1 MGEPT
6 LLMNLILFPQCWSV
20 FILIFSRFFL
30 PFFVLSHMILFF
42 SLLLSMILLTLF
54 SSHLTSSCLI
64 LYFPYLSSPLLSSPL
79 LSSPLL
85 SSPLLSPLFTLPLLV
100 LSLLPILTCHSLLTI
115 SIQPVNKIILIF
127 HSPLAPGPDQHQ
139 YFHES
144 LAFLTFWYPGGAG
157 QHSLGFTHASFHSS
171 ICLCQSRGYAYFI
184 CGWFDWVWWLPPSI
198 CSVYWDAAAEFPNR
212 VLQGSI
218 PNFYSFR

>member
-1 MGEPT
+1 MSQVWINSLNGWTNLADELDSIST
-6 LLMNLILFPQCWSV
+6 VLKCIHSHLFSFLLA
-20 FILIFSRFFL
+20 
-30 PFFVLSHMILFF
+30 FFVLSHMILFF

-64 LYFPYLSSPLLSSPL
+64 LYFPYLSSPLTVIHPASSCIVSSPL
-79 LSSPLL
+79 YSPAILSSRSAFNLSIKSSWYFTHLL
-85 SSPLLSPLFTLPLLV
+85 LHVQTNTSMDPWPSSPSDILV
-100 LSLLPILTCHSLLTI
+100 
-115 SIQPVNKIILIF
+115 
-127 HSPLAPGPDQHQ
+127 
-139 YFHES
+139 E
-144 LAFLTFWYPGGAG
+144 
-157 QHSLGFTHASFHSS
+157 LGFTHASFHSS

-184 CGWFDWVWWLPPSI
+184 RGWFDWVWWLPPSI

>member
-1 MGEPT
+1 MYSFSSF
-6 LLMNLILFPQCWSV
+6 LVSSCLFLCCLIWYYFFLFCSAW
-20 FILIFSRFFL
+20 FFL
-30 PFFVLSHMILFF
+30 PSF
-42 SLLLSMILLTLF
+42 
-54 SSHLTSSCLI
+54 HLI
-64 LYFPYLSSPLLSSPL
+64 SPLLVLSYIFLISPL

-139 YFHES
+139 YFHGS

-157 QHSLGFTHASFHSS
+157 QHSWGFTHASFHSS

-184 CGWFDWVWWLPPSI
+184 RGWFDWVWWLPPSI
-198 CSVYWDAAAEFPNR
+198 CSVYWDAASRISQQSAPR
-212 VLQGSI
+212 
-218 PNFYSFR
+218 